1 MHLKVL
7 SNPDLSITP
16 KQVSFQ
22 EEEHQEP
29 MTALICA
36 PSVEVPSL
44 FPGMEVHHLKI
55 F

>member
-7 SNPDLSITP
+7 SNPDLSIIP
-16 KQVSFQ
+16 KQVSFR
-22 EEEHQEP
+22 EEEHQVP

-36 PSVEVPSL
+36 PSVQVPSVL
-44 FPGMEVHHLKI
+44 LGVEAHHLRI

>member
-16 KQVSFQ
+16 KQVSLR
-22 EEEHQEP
+22 EEEHQVP

-36 PSVEVPSL
+36 PSV
-44 FPGMEVHHLKI
+44 
-55 F
+55 

>member
-7 SNPDLSITP
+7 SNPDLSLIP
-16 KQVSFQ
+16 KQVSFR
-22 EEEHQEP
+22 EEEHQVP

-36 PSVEVPSL
+36 PSVQVPSL
-44 FPGMEVHHLKI
+44 PLGMEAHHLRI

>member
-7 SNPDLSITP
+7 SNPDLSLTP
-16 KQVSFQ
+16 KQVSFL
-22 EEEHQEP
+22 EEKYQVP

-44 FPGMEVHHLKI
+44 FLGMEVHHLRI